1 MNKNLSKALMPL
13 ALAALVL
20 NACKKDDTPAVTP
33 PVVNGSAGA
42 YILSEGNFGTNNTKL
57 AFYTVA
63 SAQVTGDFF
72 LQQNPTIPAGL
83 GDTGNDGIIYGSKL
97 YIIMNGSGNVTVL
110 NAANATFVKTITGF
124 TAFSGPRYAVGTRG
138 KVYVTA
144 YDNSVKVIDTTSL
157 TIVKTIPVGANPEG
171 IAVADHYLYVA
182 NSGAFNPTP
191 DSTVSLID
199 LNTELEVRKIKVGVN
214 PNKVEVTANGN
225 VFVSSYGNFGSIAPS
240 VSIVNTAN
248 NTTSVPLGTGFTYS
262 HIRAFGNLLYCY
274 NNYPPFGGSPIPQ
287 IKVFNAATGFVAR
300 NEFVTDGTPVT
311 ASYGVNV
318 DQNGDVWI
326 ADAGNFTTSGKV
338 TCFNE
343 AGVKKFS
350 FSTAPGI
357 SPNKIIFKQ

>member
-1 MNKNLSKALMPL
+1 MKRNFSKALLPL

-20 NACKKDDTPAVTP
+20 NACKKDDIPSVVQ
-33 PVVNGSAGA
+33 PVVGGSPGA
-42 YILSEGNFGTNNTKL
+42 YVLSEGNFGSNNTKL

-63 SAQVTGDFF
+63 TSQVTGDFF
-72 LQQNPTIPAGL
+72 LQQNPTLTAGL

-110 NAANATFVKTITGF
+110 NAANAAFIKKITGF

-138 KVYVTA
+138 KLYVTA
-144 YDNSVKVIDTTSL
+144 YDNSVKVIDTTTL
-157 TIVKTIPVGANPEG
+157 AIVKSIPVGANPEG
-171 IAVADHYLYVA
+171 IATADHYLYVA
-182 NSGAFNPTP
+182 NSGAFNATP

-225 VFVSSYGNFGSIAPS
+225 VFVSSYGNFGSIPAS

-248 NTTSVPLGTGFTYS
+248 NTTSVPLGATGFNYS

-274 NNYPPFGGSPIPQ
+274 NNYPTGSTTTPQ
-287 IKVFNAATGFVAR
+287 IKVYNASTGFVAR
-300 NEFVTDGTPVT
+300 NEFITDGTAVT
-311 ASYGVNV
+311 ATYGVNV
-318 DQNGDVWI
+318 DQNGDVWV

-338 TCFNE
+338 TCFTE
-343 AGVKKFS
+343 AGVKRFS

-357 SPNKIIFKQ
+357 SPNKIIFSR

>member
-20 NACKKDDTPAVTP
+20 NACKKDDAPAVNP
-33 PVVNGSAGA
+33 PVVNGSPGA
-42 YILSEGNFGTNNTKL
+42 YILSEGNYGANNTKL

-63 SAQVTGDFF
+63 TAQVTGDFF
-72 LQQNPTIPAGL
+72 LQQNPSLTAGI
-83 GDTGNDGIIYGSKL
+83 GDTGNDGIIYGGKL

-110 NAANATFVKTITGF
+110 NAATATFVKTITGF
-124 TAFSGPRYAVGTRG
+124 TAFSGPRYAVGARG

-144 YDNSVKVIDTTSL
+144 YDNSVKVIDTTTL
-157 TIVKTIPVGANPEG
+157 AIVKSITVGANPEG

-182 NSGAFNPTP
+182 NSGGFNPTP

-225 VFVSSYGNFGSIAPS
+225 VFVSSYGDYVSIRPS

-248 NTTSVPLGTGFTYS
+248 NMTSVPVTGLTYS

-274 NNYPPFGGSPIPQ
+274 NNYPPSAGTPPIPQ

-300 NEFVTDGTPVT
+300 NEFVTDGTPIT
-311 ASYGVNV
+311 ATYGINV
-318 DQNGDVWI
+318 DQNGDVWV

-343 AGVKKFS
+343 AGVKRFA

-357 SPNKIIFKQ
+357 SPNKVIFK